1 MYCKLFMLISL
12 KLLTAM
18 KQATESPPRR
28 AVSWRIPAKRTW
40 KLRQLRVP
48 TPTPLLT
55 APPSRSRGTRTRQ
68 VTMLRERI
76 CPPLLPSLRLSLGPW
91 PSRQT
96 KALNLFQAPLDPST
110 ASNLMAHHIYQ
121 PTLIGTPS
129 EALLQALLE
138 GLSTCKNTFSR
149 TYSLMSLCTNCSL
162 LAIYMSAE
170 K

>member
-1 MYCKLFMLISL
+1 MYCKLFTLISF

-40 KLRQLRVP
+40 KLRQPRDP

-55 APPSRSRGTRTRQ
+55 APLSRSRGTRMRQ
-68 VTMLRERI
+68 GTMLRERI
-76 CPPLLPSLRLSLGPW
+76 CPPLLPSLRLSPGPW

-96 KALNLFQAPLDPST
+96 KALNLFQAPLDHST
-110 ASNLMAHHIYQ
+110 ASNLMIHHIYQ
-121 PTLIGTPS
+121 PKLIGTPS

-138 GLSTCKNTFSR
+138 DFRLVKTRSQER
-149 TYSLMSLCTNCSL
+149 TVWWVCVRTVRC
-162 LAIYMSAE
+162 
-170 K
+170 